1 MPSLLGTYVAANYG
15 RMSSQD
21 TYGGV
26 TFSNF
31 GTRNL
36 AFIKVVA
43 SGSPT
48 NALDFTARAGT
59 DTDASNI
66 TGYAQPLTYNWQ
78 DSNSF
83 FSVAIR
89 TIQQFGELYF
99 VGTPT
104 SSAFVVAVA
113 IDTMNSA
120 AASSNVEVFNT
131 SYPTLGTFGALAAQ
145 IATAVGTTAQANSAA
160 GAATVEAALPTITI
174 TQLTASGASI
184 A

>member
-15 RMSSQD
+15 RMTSQD

-36 AFIKVVA
+36 AFIKVVL
-43 SGSPT
+43 SGGTAP
-48 NALDFTARAGT
+48 DFTTGAGT
-59 DTDASNI
+59 SLGGVYTVLNNTTDGND
-66 TGYAQPLTYNWQ
+66 Y
-78 DSNSF
+78 
-83 FSVAIR
+83 FSVAVR
-89 TIQQFGELYF
+89 TIQQYGEVYF

-104 SSAFVVAVA
+104 AQAFVVAVA

-120 AASSNVEVFNT
+120 ATNSNVEVFNT
-131 SYPTLGTFGALAAQ
+131 AYPTLGTFGGLAAQ
-145 IATAVGTTAQANSAA
+145 LLTALGSWSSGV
-160 GAATVEAALPTITI
+160 VTI